1 MRKITNNQV
10 KEIKDENVI
19 YPFYMAKQF
28 LDIDISELN
37 LSVRSYNCLKR
48 AGWDTVGDILN
59 SINDKQDLRRVRN
72 LGSRSADEILQILI
86 FYQQDMLS
94 NAERNI
100 YNRKYNELNKPIC
113 ETLVKDNAT
122 IDFEF
127 VFDEKILEVS
137 IA

>member
-10 KEIKDENVI
+10 KEIRDENVI

-37 LSVRSYNCLKR
+37 LSVRSYNCLRR
-48 AGWDTVGDILN
+48 AGWNTVGDILK
-59 SINDKQDLRRVRN
+59 SIDDKQDLRRVRN

-86 FYQQDMLS
+86 YYQQDMLS
-94 NAERNI
+94 TGERNI
-100 YNRKYNELNKPIC
+100 YNRKYNELNKPVC
-113 ETLVKDNAT
+113 EAFVKDSTN
-122 IDFEF
+122 INFEF
-127 VFDEKILEVS
+127 VFDEKILDVS